1 MRNERRIL
9 FNTVVLGAG
18 EGFGQLT
25 NLVLVVSFARA
36 FGADVLGQYSV
47 SMAVGAVA
55 ALFVSL
61 GTQPLLIRE
70 ISRNPASSGVLL
82 GVLLPAQVVLAVL
95 AWLVA
100 CKVSALLIGDSRVL
114 AVVMATCGYQVLLR
128 LATLLLTPFQATERM
143 QASVVGQLV
152 HRLLTLAFGLTAIW
166 LGASAGTVALALVLG
181 ALALIAFAWVQGAR
195 LFGRPALRFAPRE
208 ALSLFRLAAPFFGL
222 AALGVVYARGGLI
235 MLSAL
240 TTQSAVGLYAVVDR
254 FMVAAA
260 LAPGAFNSAVYPALS
275 RLARTSAAD
284 ALVLVVRCLRLVTV
298 GTVPLATLLTVFAG
312 DIIGLI
318 FGLSSWRPRSR
329 CRCWLG
335 RYPCAAC
342 SGCCG
347 SRLAAM
353 DKQSAL
359 ARARTVSL
367 CAFLALTPLLIL
379 GAGFVRAAFG
389 VLICDGLQLGLSWR
403 LLRRARTRLRHS
415 PGGSSHPCLLHWL
428 RSALARCCSIYRY
441 RCVCSGPAWSWPS
454 ALQRPAPS
462 GAMTW
467 CCFAIWPTPG
477 SVRPNGRNRDARR
490 SCRLY
495 SSQMRIR

>member
-1 MRNERRIL
+1 MRDERRIL

-128 LATLLLTPFQATERM
+128 LATLLLTPFQATEQM
-143 QASVVGQLV
+143 QASVIGQLV

-195 LFGRPALRFAPRE
+195 LFGRPALRFAPRK

-240 TTQSAVGLYAVVDR
+240 TTQGAVGLYAVVDR
-254 FMVAAA
+254 FMVAAS

-284 ALVLVVRCLRLVTV
+284 AMVLVVRCLRLVTI
-298 GTVPLATLLTVFAG
+298 GTVPLATMLTVFAG

-318 FGLSSWRPRSR
+318 FGPQFLAATLALQILAWTLPLRGVQ
-329 CRCWLG
+329 WLL
-335 RYPCAAC
+335 
-342 SGCCG
+342 G
-347 SRLAAM
+347 SQLAAM

-367 CAFLALTPLLIL
+367 CAFLTLTPLLIL
-379 GAGFVRAAFG
+379 GAGFVGAAWA
-389 VLICDGLQLGLSWR
+389 VLICDGLQLGLYWR
-403 LLRRARTRLRHS
+403 LLQSADSAPAFSRRLFAPVLA
-415 PGGSSHPCLLHWL
+415 
-428 RSALARCCSIYRY
+428 ALATLGASTML
-441 RCVCSGPAWSWPS
+441 
-454 ALQRPAPS
+454 LQLSLPLRVLGACLVMAFGLAATGAIRRHDLVLLRDLANARQRAPE
-462 GAMTW
+462 
-467 CCFAIWPTPG
+467 
-477 SVRPNGRNRDARR
+477 R
-490 SCRLY
+490 SR
-495 SSQMRIR
+495 S